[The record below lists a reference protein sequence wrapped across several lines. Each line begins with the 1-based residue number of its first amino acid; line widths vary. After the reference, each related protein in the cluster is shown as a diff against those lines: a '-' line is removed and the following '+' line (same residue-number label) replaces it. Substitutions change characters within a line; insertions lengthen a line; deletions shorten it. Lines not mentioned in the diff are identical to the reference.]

1 MREGE
6 IMAGLFVPV
15 EDAILITMVTQV
27 VTLALVIL
35 ILFRLSRMVK

>member
-6 IMAGLFVPV
+6 IMAGLFIPV
-15 EDAILITMVTQV
+15 EDAVLITMVTQV

-35 ILFRLSRMVK
+35 ILFRLSRMAK